1 MEQDKQARLSCF
13 VIAISGASGSGKSA
27 LVKALVHRLGDAVA
41 LHFDDY
47 SPRYFPTSKYPDD
60 IAKWIADGADPSAW
74 ETPQLVLDLRAIR
87 QGKSITLPGY
97 KEVSKPATFIMR
109 ALGRRKPLV
118 FPRNERI
125 LGPAT
130 YIVIEEPFGREREG
144 MKELIDFVI
153 ALDTPLEV
161 ALARRLLEIP
171 EIPYF
176 IEHPNEQYP
185 TMLEFLRGYLYSSG
199 RDLYIAVNEQV
210 RKNCDL
216 VLDGMKSIDE
226 LAEEAAAHVHTAAS
240 SALTKIR

>member
-1 MEQDKQARLSCF
+1 MEQDKQTKLSCF

-47 SPRYFPTSKYPDD
+47 SPRYFPTSKYPAG

-74 ETPQLVLDLRAIR
+74 ETPQLVQDLRALR
-87 QGKSITLPGY
+87 QGKSITLPGH
-97 KEVSKPATFIMR
+97 KEISKSTTLILR

-118 FPRNERI
+118 FSRNERI
-125 LGPAT
+125 LRPAT
-130 YIVIEEPFGREREG
+130 YIVLEEPFGRERED

-176 IEHPNEQYP
+176 IERPNEQYP
-185 TMLEFLRGYLYSSG
+185 PRQRSPLF
-199 RDLYIAVNEQV
+199 
-210 RKNCDL
+210 
-216 VLDGMKSIDE
+216 
-226 LAEEAAAHVHTAAS
+226 AS
-240 SALTKIR
+240 AS